1 MSKIATEVSVIT
13 AFAVPF
19 LLFIFAAVIGFT
31 LTAQVDMSS
40 GIIFGGIFALAG
52 LTSLAIVLWK
62 LSTII
67 RAGKFVEFSA
77 QLILDNK
84 SLYIFPV
91 LMSVSVAITFIM
103 AAFSGIWI
111 WIKYNIALEAIV
123 EESQQQVITILAGL
137 GFVITEFFYLMLF
150 FIIYYILTGMVMSYA
165 ARWYRGEDPGP
176 RTAIHD
182 IKQVMPVIITYA
194 AFTTT
199 VHMVLKNLQRQAR
212 EAKFPLNIILGGILW
227 IIGSFYAFFTYFTL
241 PAIVIQKQ
249 GFKDSAVNSGK
260 LVWNSAIDV
269 MIGDTGFNM
278 VMFVF
283 SLMNRIIWG
292 ILGFVLGAGLSEA
305 AGGVLVENMIVGLIT
320 GLIFFILFA
329 QFSMSLINM
338 PMKAAFTTFLYCY
351 AIDVSEG
358 FRQPSKLPVELR
370 NDFSAL
376 AERAIAENR
385 RKMREPSG

>member
-1 MSKIATEVSVIT
+1 
-13 AFAVPF
+13 
-19 LLFIFAAVIGFT
+19 
-31 LTAQVDMSS
+31 
-40 GIIFGGIFALAG
+40 
-52 LTSLAIVLWK
+52 
-62 LSTII
+62 
-67 RAGKFVEFSA
+67 
-77 QLILDNK
+77 
-84 SLYIFPV
+84 
-91 LMSVSVAITFIM
+91 
-103 AAFSGIWI
+103 
-111 WIKYNIALEAIV
+111 
-123 EESQQQVITILAGL
+123 
-137 GFVITEFFYLMLF
+137 
-150 FIIYYILTGMVMSYA
+150 
-165 ARWYRGEDPGP
+165 
-176 RTAIHD
+176 
-182 IKQVMPVIITYA
+182 
-194 AFTTT
+194 
-199 VHMVLKNLQRQAR
+199 
-212 EAKFPLNIILGGILW
+212 
-227 IIGSFYAFFTYFTL
+227 
-241 PAIVIQKQ
+241 IVIQKQ